1 MTSTPQVSVFV
12 AVLRMFLVYGVS
24 GRTSGLLVGH
34 EEKEPNSMNPKA
46 NREQLNKSDRGTYRP
61 PHLRKR
67 DSLNVKLNRARHSQ
81 YMSDSESS
89 TVNVTSSDS
98 EFSDGD
104 GSAKESG
111 RVQNSRVRVASITC
125 IQVSSK
131 TVM

>member
-1 MTSTPQVSVFV
+1 
-12 AVLRMFLVYGVS
+12 
-24 GRTSGLLVGH
+24 
-34 EEKEPNSMNPKA
+34 MNPKA